1 MTTEKLR
8 VHCFGVSL
16 DGYSA
21 GPNQSLEHP
30 LGVDGTGL
38 MEWFFPTRTFQRMH
52 HQESRETAGLVNVPD
67 HVFGEENGEAGID
80 DDFAARGIKNI
91 GAWIIGRNMFGPVR
105 GTWADEEWKG
115 WWGGNPPYHC
125 DVFVLTHHARAPLT
139 MEGGTTF
146 HFVTDGIEA
155 AWLRAKAAANG
166 KDVRLGGGAA
176 TVRAYLRAG
185 LVDEL
190 HLAQSPVLLGS
201 GESLFSGLDLP
212 SLGYRCVERVPS
224 AKTTHLVLARS

>member
-1 MTTEKLR
+1 MQKLR
-8 VHCFGVSL
+8 VHSFGVSL

-21 GPNQSLEHP
+21 GPNQSPDHP
-30 LGVDGTGL
+30 LGVGGTEL
-38 MEWFFPTRTFQRMH
+38 MEWFFPTRTFRRMH
-52 HQESRETAGLVNVPD
+52 NPQSRHSAGLANVPD
-67 HVFGEENGEAGID
+67 HLFGQEDGEAGID
-80 DDFAARGIKNI
+80 NDFAARGFENI

-105 GTWADEEWKG
+105 GEWVNNDWKG
-115 WWGGNPPYHC
+115 WWGANPPFHC
-125 DVFVLTHHARAPLT
+125 DVFVLTHHARNQLP

-155 AWLRAKAAANG
+155 AFERAKAAAKG
-166 KDVRLGGGAA
+166 QDVRLGGGVA
-176 TVRAYLRAG
+176 TIRAYLQAG

-201 GESLFSGLDLP
+201 GESLFNGLDLT

-224 AKTTHLVLARS
+224 PKTTHVVLARS